1 MITPFFRIFSK
12 SIKLTEIAQMKES
25 QQLRQMNQIIIEQQL
40 TEETL
45 NNIHPMNNS
54 QSSSHYRHPSSERK
68 KETRLMTPAEILH
81 HHATTSNANG
91 ILDVYDRMA
100 IRGRIFTE
108 KKRNFTPP
116 VRQVCLSFIC
126 SRFKLITLFYF
137 YCRSHS
143 RRQS

>member
-1 MITPFFRIFSK
+1 MLNQGKESFSINLIHFVLTDYSFFRIFSK

-54 QSSSHYRHPSSERK
+54 SSSSHYRHPSSERK
-68 KETRLMTPAEILH
+68 KETRFMTPAEILH

-116 VRQVCLSFIC
+116 VRQVCLS
-126 SRFKLITLFYF
+126 LI
-137 YCRSHS
+137 
-143 RRQS
+143 